1 MKDSLICYY
10 ISFDT
15 ERKLESEPGRSKG
28 KVWKENWK
36 EGEMEEQGRAPQGGE
51 KGVLHGYP
59 QSDLAFKGET
69 SQFVNNKP
77 VVIVR

>member
-10 ISFDT
+10 IGFDT

-36 EGEMEEQGRAPQGGE
+36 EGEMEEQGRGPTGRRKRSAAWLSPE
-51 KGVLHGYP
+51 
-59 QSDLAFKGET
+59 
-69 SQFVNNKP
+69 
-77 VVIVR
+77 